1 MKEWGVTVPEQ
12 SGIGQNSVLFSAKGG
27 CPGQP
32 GITDI
37 FSVKNKDGSKEVL
50 PDLSVFAETEMTY
63 MAISARTAEVANT
76 CVRTHR
82 GWLQFAD
89 SHFFPDIT
97 TRAGPRLKYTG
108 KVLVCEKKPYL
119 LTVSLVYVFFLHFY
133 AVILRL
139 FVDFSFSLL
148 DKIQPTYETLLP
160 FQVF

>member
-12 SGIGQNSVLFSAKGG
+12 SGIGQNSVLFNAKGE

-50 PDLSVFAETEMTY
+50 PVLSVFAETEMAY

-82 GWLQFAD
+82 D
-89 SHFFPDIT
+89 SLNLPIVT
-97 TRAGPRLKYTG
+97 
-108 KVLVCEKKPYL
+108 
-119 LTVSLVYVFFLHFY
+119 
-133 AVILRL
+133 
-139 FVDFSFSLL
+139 FSRIS
-148 DKIQPTYETLLP
+148 QPGQDP
-160 FQVF
+160 A